1 MPYFWR
7 YRRFL
12 RPHIECAVLKGPCIF
27 DGKTASFYLF
37 NFSPK
42 NCTPKSTLK
51 SKITKSHEIFF
62 FYMKCNASTFVMLT
76 KYWSANVK
84 WKSWRGNI
92 YIFLPA
98 NEFLKS
104 EIWISGFCWLKM
116 KGIQRTMV
124 YGVGGS
130 RILSYII

>member
-51 SKITKSHEIFF
+51 SKITKSHEKCLFF
-62 FYMKCNASTFVMLT
+62 TWNAMAAPLWCSQNTEVQM
-76 KYWSANVK
+76 SNE
-84 WKSWRGNI
+84 SHGEEI
-92 YIFLPA
+92 YFFLPA

-124 YGVGGS
+124 YGVG
-130 RILSYII
+130 I